1 MWKVLSLPTTCIT
14 FLQKLVSR
22 ICCYIKRK
30 TFDQF
35 LNSFYL
41 FVPEIQLIVRR
52 NTLWITLELT
62 YPLEVVTDLK
72 LALLA
77 GDVGLDFSVRVVN
90 DRQEHIEQD
99 KEHEEDIG
107 DKEDWTKDTIG
118 SLQSMEVEITQDNTE
133 QCKAAR

>member
-1 MWKVLSLPTTCIT
+1 M
-14 FLQKLVSR
+14 R

-30 TFDQF
+30 TFDLC

>member
-14 FLQKLVSR
+14 FLQKLVLR

-30 TFDQF
+30 TFDLC